1 MGYDLNRENDGIS
14 RLIGRT
20 NRSVRTPSS
29 VKNVQADQLLIR
41 QQNELILRWTSKVR
55 SALRGSAR
63 WFSDGKFES
72 SVIRNGG
79 KQVEKK
85 LAASISSKV
94 GKDFGLA
101 NYIGFSFEPQ
111 GVFVHKGVGRGYQSN
126 GNGFVIRTANNPPK
140 HQERIAVEWF
150 NPVLDKYLPE
160 LADRVAEFNADAAVN
175 ATSMKIK
182 IAHFDSVD

>member
-1 MGYDLNRENDGIS
+1 MGYDINRENDGIS
-14 RLIGRT
+14 RRTGRRT
-20 NRSVRTPSS
+20 SRYGRSSSS
-29 VKNVQADQLLIR
+29 VLNEQADQKLIR
-41 QQNELILRWTSKVR
+41 EQNELVQKWTPKVR

-79 KQVEKK
+79 KQIEKK
-85 LAASISSKV
+85 LAASINSKI

-101 NYIGFSFEPQ
+101 NYVGFSFERH

-126 GNGFVIRTANNPPK
+126 GKGFVIRTAKNPPK
-140 HQERIAVEWF
+140 GQERIAVDWF

-160 LADRVAEFNADAAVN
+160 LADGVTEINADAAVN
-175 ATSMKIK
+175 ATKIK
-182 IAHFDSVD
+182 IK

>member
-14 RLIGRT
+14 RLTTRRT
-20 NRSVRTPSS
+20 KRSGQSS
-29 VKNVQADQLLIR
+29 SAVLGAQADQLLIS
-41 QQNELILRWTSKVR
+41 QQNELILRWTPKVR

-85 LAASISSKV
+85 LAASINSKV

-101 NYIGFSFEPQ
+101 NYIGFSFERH

-126 GNGFVIRTANNPPK
+126 GKGFVIRTAKNPPK
-140 HQERIAVEWF
+140 HDERVPIEWF
-150 NPVLDKYLPE
+150 NPDLEKYIPE
-160 LADRVAEFNADAAVN
+160 LADKIAEINADAAVN
-175 ATSMKIK
+175 ATQMKIK
-182 IAHFDSVD
+182 

>member
-14 RLIGRT
+14 RLTGRRT
-20 NRSVRTPSS
+20 NRSVLTPSS
-29 VKNVQADQLLIR
+29 VKNLQADQLLIS
-41 QQNELILRWTSKVR
+41 QQNDLVLRWTPKVR

-72 SVIRNGG
+72 SVIRSGG

-85 LAASISSKV
+85 LAASINSKV

-101 NYIGFSFEPQ
+101 NYVGFSFERH

-126 GNGFVIRTANNPPK
+126 GKGFVIRTAKNPPK
-140 HQERIAVEWF
+140 PQERIAVEWF

-160 LADRVAEFNADAAVN
+160 LADKIAVINADLR
-175 ATSMKIK
+175 
-182 IAHFDSVD
+182 